1 MNACRLTFPVS
12 KWPLILVYKGLYLV
26 LPHLLGWPPHCCLD
40 WPSRSEGAMLEDSEA
55 KEKRDC
61 LSGAAW
67 DSVQGEVVV
76 MLRAESLLC
85 LRPLSALRPE
95 PCRKVT
101 CFPSVNPLGG
111 QGHGRG
117 CLASC
122 FGTAWSLHRCWSP
135 ALPHPQRAAGCQ
147 NVALPQP
154 PPGLSRDPIS
164 PSPALRRLCTVV
176 SLPCSPSGQPA
187 QPPGARHPEHL
198 VSLFSK
204 DVDFS
209 HIHMVP
215 TLGLL
220 IISLKLRS
228 LSWACCLPHIRP
240 SQCIPASISALVL
253 SSRPDPPFPRLPYL
267 SKYQR
272 YPEMW
277 GTSLPHILPHVTH

>member
-1 MNACRLTFPVS
+1 MS

-111 QGHGRG
+111 QGHGHG

-122 FGTAWSLHRCWSP
+122 FGAAWSLHRCWSP
-135 ALPHPQRAAGCQ
+135 ALPVHGA
-147 NVALPQP
+147 
-154 PPGLSRDPIS
+154 
-164 PSPALRRLCTVV
+164 
-176 SLPCSPSGQPA
+176 QPA
-187 QPPGARHPEHL
+187 AKMSRCRSLL
-198 VSLFSK
+198 VSL
-204 DVDFS
+204 V
-209 HIHMVP
+209 
-215 TLGLL
+215 TQ
-220 IISLKLRS
+220 
-228 LSWACCLPHIRP
+228 LPHHSP
-240 SQCIPASISALVL
+240 SAVSALWFHFRVL
-253 SSRPDPPFPRLPYL
+253 PLASLLSHLGTDTQSTLSACSAGTWIFPTCAWSPPLVSS
-267 SKYQR
+267 S
-272 YPEMW
+272 
-277 GTSLPHILPHVTH
+277 SA